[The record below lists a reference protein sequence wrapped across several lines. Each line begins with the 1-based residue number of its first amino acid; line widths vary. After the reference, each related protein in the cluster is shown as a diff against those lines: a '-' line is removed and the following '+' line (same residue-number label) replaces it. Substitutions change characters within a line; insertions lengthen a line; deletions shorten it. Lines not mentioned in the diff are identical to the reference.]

1 MSQGTQCFTQNI
13 TVIKLNH
20 ENHGKELINKT
31 ERREREGKGEKIR
44 KFQIS
49 AADIE

>member
-31 ERREREGKGEKIR
+31 EKGEEGERREN
-44 KFQIS
+44 
-49 AADIE
+49 